1 MVSAKGMACETSLL
15 CACPPQCIRRVSEH
29 LEDAGVEHADIGQVV
44 KQQFVALVE
53 DHFLQRV
60 RLPSGELLTI
70 AHGSQDVGGVSTI
83 EVYRRF
89 ELPPS
94 TEGMVA

>member
-1 MVSAKGMACETSLL
+1 MSPG
-15 CACPPQCIRRVSEH
+15 PQCIRRVSEH

-60 RLPSGELLTI
+60 RPPSGELLTI

-94 TEGMVA
+94 TEGMVV